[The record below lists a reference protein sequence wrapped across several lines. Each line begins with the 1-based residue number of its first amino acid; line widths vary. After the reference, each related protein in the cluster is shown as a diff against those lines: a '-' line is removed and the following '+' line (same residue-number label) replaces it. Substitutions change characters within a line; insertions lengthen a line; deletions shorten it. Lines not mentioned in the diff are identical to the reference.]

1 MTSKLEDSNP
11 ASKTYWSIL
20 NCFLDNKMIL
30 AITHLLVDSNFVLA
44 LCEIANLFNNL
55 LLLYAHL

>member
-1 MTSKLEDSNP
+1 MTSKLEDSNT

-44 LCEIANLFNNL
+44 LCEIMRNSKLIQ
-55 LLLYAHL
+55 